1 MLIVVFLLILTSD
14 GFAFILLL
22 GDIMNKIILVDGNNL
37 LFRSFYATA
46 YQGVIMK
53 NSKGF
58 PTNALYG
65 FINMMNKIIQEENP
79 SYIMVAFDKGKTF
92 RHDKYNQY
100 KAGRSEMPDELRVQ
114 FPKAKEIL
122 ESMGIKYFEID
133 NYEADD
139 IIGTISLEV
148 EKSNDFFATIVS
160 SDKDL
165 LQLIGD
171 RVDVKL
177 LKQTGYI
184 MMTKDEFIKTYQVP
198 PIRMID
204 LKALM
209 GDSSDHIPGVKGIGE
224 KTAITLLSKY
234 QSLDNLYEHI
244 NEVTGKTREK
254 LENDKE
260 NAYMSYDLATIYR
273 EVPIDFSLEDCIYTK
288 QNSKKFTE
296 LLQEFEFHSL
306 LKKYHLD
313 DVEHVTEKNSMLSI
327 LPIEKL
333 SSNTFSFYVETKGSV
348 YSKSEVLG
356 VGIYDGISGYFLSK
370 NELEKNKELFS
381 DSKYKYTYDLKKD
394 IVVLNSL
401 GISISNVTFDTMI
414 AAYLL
419 DYVVKDDISFVAQAF
434 DVSLPLYEE
443 LYGTEKRP
451 KEITEEKLKEVCCQ
465 KAKFIYDTRN
475 QLLEDLQKNNE
486 LELFQKIE
494 MPLSRVLADMEL
506 TGIKVDVS
514 YLDKIALDLKSQ
526 MEVVEKEIYELAG
539 VTFNIMS
546 PVQLSK
552 ILFETLEIP
561 YPKRVK
567 DGKYS
572 TSKDI
577 LDKIHFVHPIVDKI
591 LEYRTLAKLYTNYAV
606 GLKAE
611 VREDGRIHTIFTQT
625 LTRTG
630 RLSSISPNLQNIPA
644 RAEYSKLIRKAF
656 IPDNNSKLL
665 SSDYSQVE
673 LRIFAHMSKAENLI
687 QAFKENQDI
696 HTKTASDIFQVSMDE
711 VTKDMRRTAKAVNFG
726 ILYGISSFGLSED
739 LGVDIATAKKFIDNY
754 LETYPGISEYMEDEK
769 KKAYE
774 LGYVTTLMNRRRV
787 IEELKNKNYMI
798 RSSGERMALNTPI
811 QGTAADI
818 LKKAMVEIY
827 DEFNKRGL
835 KSKMLIQ
842 VHDELVFNVL
852 DDELEEVSSIVRNIM
867 ENTIQ
872 LSVPLKV
879 DIEYGDNWYEA
890 K

>member
-1 MLIVVFLLILTSD
+1 
-14 GFAFILLL
+14 
-22 GDIMNKIILVDGNNL
+22 MNKIILVDGNNL

-65 FINMMNKIIQEENP
+65 FINMMNKIIQDENP
-79 SYIMVAFDKGKTF
+79 SYIIVAFDKGKTF
-92 RHDKYNQY
+92 RHDKYVDY
-100 KAGRSEMPDELRVQ
+100 KAGRSEMPDELRLQ
-114 FPKAKEIL
+114 FPKAKEVL
-122 ESMGIKYFEID
+122 EAMGIKYFEID

-139 IIGTISLEV
+139 IIGTLAKEV
-148 EKSNDFFATIVS
+148 EKRDDYIATIVS

-165 LQLIGD
+165 LQLISD
-171 RVDVKL
+171 KVDVKL
-177 LKQTGYI
+177 LKQSGHI
-184 MMTKDEFIKTYQVP
+184 MMTKEEFIKTYQVP

-224 KTAITLLSKY
+224 KTAINLLSKFD
-234 QSLDNLYEHI
+234 SLDNLYAHI
-244 NEVTGKTREK
+244 DEVTGKTKEK
-254 LENDKE
+254 LVNDKE

-273 EVPIDFSLEDCIYTK
+273 DVLLGFSLDDCQYTK
-288 QNSKKFTE
+288 ENTKRFTE

-306 LKKYHLD
+306 IKKYHLD
-313 DVEHVTEKNSMLSI
+313 EEIPAEVKKEDAINI
-327 LPIEKL
+327 LPIDKL
-333 SSNTFSFYVETKGSV
+333 VANSFSFYVETRGSV

-356 VGIYDGISGYFLSK
+356 VGIYDGISGYFISAS
-370 NELEKNKELFS
+370 ELEKYKDLFS
-381 DSKYKYTYDLKKD
+381 GNSFKYTYDLKKN

-414 AAYLL
+414 ATYLL

-434 DVSLPLYEE
+434 SVSIPLYDD

-451 KEITEEKLKEVCCQ
+451 KEVSLEKLQDVCCR

-475 QLLEDLQKNNE
+475 QLLEELQKNNE
-486 LELFQKIE
+486 LDLFQKIE
-494 MPLSRVLADMEL
+494 MPLSFVLADMEL

-514 YLDKIALDLKSQ
+514 YLEKVENDLKSQ
-526 MEVVEKEIYELAG
+526 MNILEKEIYELAG
-539 VTFNIMS
+539 VEFNIMS
-546 PVQLSK
+546 PAQLSK

-577 LDKIHFVHPIVDKI
+577 LDKIRFVHPIVDKI

-644 RAEYSKLIRKAF
+644 RAEYSRLIRKAF
-656 IPDNNSKLL
+656 VPDTNSKLL

-673 LRIFAHMSKAENLI
+673 LRIFAHMSKASNLI
-687 QAFKENQDI
+687 QAFKEGKDI
-696 HTKTASDIFQVSMDE
+696 HTKTASDIFHVSMDE

-739 LGVDIATAKKFIDNY
+739 LGIDIGTAKKFIDNY
-754 LETYPGISEYMEDEK
+754 LKTYPGISEYMEEEK
-769 KKAYE
+769 RKAYE

-827 DEFNKRGL
+827 DEFNRRGL

-852 DDELEEVSSIVRNIM
+852 DSELEEVSQIVKNIM

>member
-1 MLIVVFLLILTSD
+1 
-14 GFAFILLL
+14 
-22 GDIMNKIILVDGNNL
+22 MNKIILVDGNNL
-37 LFRSFYATA
+37 LFRSYYATA

-65 FINMMNKIIQEENP
+65 FINMMHKIVEDEAP

-92 RHDKYNQY
+92 RHDKYEEY
-100 KAGRSEMPDELRVQ
+100 KAGRSEMPDELKMQ
-114 FPKAKEIL
+114 FPKAKEVL
-122 ESMGIKYFEID
+122 DALGIKHFEID

-139 IIGTISLEV
+139 IIGTLALEV
-148 EKSNDFFATIVS
+148 EKRDDFIATIVS

-165 LQLIGD
+165 LQLVSD
-171 RVDVKL
+171 KVVMKQ
-177 LKQTGYI
+177 LKQSGHV
-184 MMTKDEFIKTYQVP
+184 MMTKEEFIKTYQVL

-209 GDSSDHIPGVKGIGE
+209 GDPSDHIPGVRGIGE
-224 KTAITLLSKY
+224 KTAIRLLSKY
-234 QSLDNLYEHI
+234 ENLDNLYEHI
-244 NEVTGKTREK
+244 DEVSGKTKEK
-254 LENDKE
+254 LVNDKE
-260 NAYMSYDLATIYR
+260 HAYMSYDLATIYR
-273 EVPIDFSLEDCIYTK
+273 EVPLGFTLDDCRYTRE
-288 QNSKKFTE
+288 NTEEFTQ

-306 LKKYHLD
+306 LKKYHLEGND
-313 DVEHVTEKNSMLSI
+313 STPSQEKIKI
-327 LPIEKL
+327 LPVDKL
-333 SSNTFSFYVETKGSV
+333 ISNTYSFYVETRGSV

-356 VGIYDGISGYFLSK
+356 VGIYDGVYGYFIPRE
-370 NELEKNKELFS
+370 ELVFHKELFS
-381 DSKYKYTYDLKKD
+381 NHSFKYTYDLKKS

-401 GISISNVTFDTMI
+401 GIDIKQVSFDTMI
-414 AAYLL
+414 ACYLL

-434 DVSLPLYEE
+434 DVRLPLYDE
-443 LYGTEKRP
+443 LFGTEKRP
-451 KEITEEKLKEVCCQ
+451 KEVSDEVLRDECCR
-465 KAKFIYDTRN
+465 KAKFIFDTRN
-475 QLLEDLQKNNE
+475 QLLEELKNNEE
-486 LELFQKIE
+486 LELFQNIE

-514 YLDKIALDLKSQ
+514 YLDNVASELKEKMDDLEQK
-526 MEVVEKEIYELAG
+526 IYEDAG

-546 PVQLSK
+546 PAQLSK

-577 LDKIHFVHPIVDKI
+577 LDKIRFVHPIVDKI

-656 IPDNNSKLL
+656 IPDSHSKLL

-673 LRIFAHMSKAENLI
+673 LRVFAHMSKASNLI
-687 QAFKENQDI
+687 QAFKDGKDI
-696 HTKTASDIFQVSMDE
+696 HAKTASDIFHVPMDE

-739 LGVDIATAKKFIDNY
+739 LGIDIQTAKKFIDNY
-754 LETYPGISEYMEDEK
+754 LETYPGISEYMEKEK
-769 KKAYE
+769 KKAYD

-787 IEELKNKNYMI
+787 IPELKNKNYMV

-852 DDELEEVSSIVRNIM
+852 EDELDEVCDIVRNIM
-867 ENTIQ
+867 EHTFE

>member
-1 MLIVVFLLILTSD
+1 
-14 GFAFILLL
+14 
-22 GDIMNKIILVDGNNL
+22 MNKIILVDGNNL

-65 FINMMNKIIQEENP
+65 FINMMNKIIQEEKP

-92 RHDKYNQY
+92 RHDKYDEY
-100 KAGRSEMPDELRVQ
+100 KAGRSEMPDELRLQ

-122 ESMGIKYFEID
+122 DAQGIKHFEID

-139 IIGTISLEV
+139 IIGTLSLEV
-148 EKSNDFFATIVS
+148 EHRDDFVATIVS

-165 LQLIGD
+165 LQLISD
-171 RVDVKL
+171 KVDVKL
-177 LKQTGYI
+177 LKQSGHI
-184 MMTKDEFIKTYQVP
+184 MMTKSEFIKTYQVP

-224 KTAITLLSKY
+224 KTAINLLSKY
-234 QSLDNLYEHI
+234 QSLDNLYLHI
-244 NEVTGKTREK
+244 DEVSGKTREK
-254 LENDKE
+254 LESDKKS
-260 NAYMSYDLATIYR
+260 AYMSYDLATIYR
-273 EVPIDFSLEDCIYTK
+273 EVPLDFTIEDCKYTGE
-288 QNSKKFTE
+288 NSEKFTE

-306 LKKYHLD
+306 LKKYHLTED
-313 DVEHVTEKNSMLSI
+313 AVTSVKKDEGISI
-327 LPIEKL
+327 LPVEKL
-333 SSNTFSFYVETKGSV
+333 ASNTFSFYVETRGTV

-356 VGIYDGISGYFLSK
+356 VGIYDGVSGYYLSK
-370 NELEKNKELFS
+370 EELEEHRNLFS
-381 DSKYKYTYDLKKD
+381 NSSFKYTYDLKKN
-394 IVVLNSL
+394 IVVLHSL
-401 GISISNVTFDTMI
+401 GIQISNVTFDTMI
-414 AAYLL
+414 ATYLL
-419 DYVVKDDISFVAQAF
+419 DYVVKDDISYVAQAF
-434 DVSLPLYEE
+434 NVSLPLYDD
-443 LYGTEKRP
+443 LFGSEKRP
-451 KEITEEKLKEVCCQ
+451 KEVSPEVLRDVCCR

-475 QLLEDLQKNNE
+475 QLLEELGKNNE
-486 LELFQKIE
+486 LDLFQKIE

-506 TGIKVDVS
+506 TGILVDVP
-514 YLDKIALDLKSQ
+514 YLEKIEADLKSQ
-526 MEVVEKEIYELAG
+526 MDALEQEIYELAG
-539 VTFNIMS
+539 TTFNIMS
-546 PVQLSK
+546 PAQLSK
-552 ILFETLEIP
+552 ILFEKLEIP
-561 YPKRVK
+561 YPKKVK

-577 LDKIHFVHPIVDKI
+577 LDKIRFVHPIVDKI
-591 LEYRTLAKLYTNYAV
+591 LDYRTVSKLYTNYAV

-644 RAEYSKLIRKAF
+644 SAEYSKLIRTAF
-656 IPDNNSKLL
+656 IPDPHSKLL

-673 LRIFAHMSKAENLI
+673 LRIFAHMSKADNLI
-687 QAFKENQDI
+687 QAFKDGKDI
-696 HTKTASDIFQVSMDE
+696 HTKTASDIFHVPMDE

-739 LGVDIATAKKFIDNY
+739 LGVDIVTAKKFIDNY
-754 LETYPGISEYMEDEK
+754 LETYPGISEYMEEEK

-852 DDELEEVSSIVRNIM
+852 DDELEEVSSIVRDIM
-867 ENTIQ
+867 EHTIE

>member
-1 MLIVVFLLILTSD
+1 
-14 GFAFILLL
+14 
-22 GDIMNKIILVDGNNL
+22 MNKIILVDGNNL
-37 LFRSFYATA
+37 LFRSFFATA

-92 RHDKYNQY
+92 RHDKYEEY
-100 KAGRSEMPDELRVQ
+100 KAGRSEMPDELRLQ

-122 ESMGIKYFEID
+122 DAMGIKHFEID

-139 IIGTISLEV
+139 IIGTLSLEV
-148 EKSNDFFATIVS
+148 EHRDDFVATIVS

-165 LQLIGD
+165 LQLISD
-171 RVDVKL
+171 KVDVKL
-177 LKQTGYI
+177 LKQSGHI
-184 MMTKDEFIKTYQVP
+184 MMTKSEFMKTYQVP

-224 KTAITLLSKY
+224 KTAINLLSKF
-234 QSLDNLYEHI
+234 QSLDNLYLHI
-244 NEVTGKTREK
+244 DEVSGKTKEK
-254 LENDKE
+254 LENDKSS
-260 NAYMSYDLATIYR
+260 AYMSYDLATIYR
-273 EVPIDFSLEDCIYTK
+273 EVPLDFTIEDCKYTGE
-288 QNSKKFTE
+288 NSVRFTE

-306 LKKYHLD
+306 LKKYHLTE
-313 DVEHVTEKNSMLSI
+313 DVATTVKKEEVISI

-333 SSNTFSFYVETKGSV
+333 TSNTFSFYVETRGSV

-356 VGIYDGISGYFLSK
+356 VGIYDGISGYFLSRE
-370 NELEKNKELFS
+370 ELEEHRDLFS
-381 DSKYKYTYDLKKD
+381 NSSFKYTYDLKKN

-401 GISISNVTFDTMI
+401 GIQISNVTFDTMI
-414 AAYLL
+414 ATYLL
-419 DYVVKDDISFVAQAF
+419 DYVVKDDISYVAQAF
-434 DVSLPLYEE
+434 DVSLPLYDD
-443 LYGTEKRP
+443 LFGTEKRP
-451 KEITEEKLKEVCCQ
+451 KEVSSDVLKDVCCR

-475 QLLEDLQKNNE
+475 QLLEDLGKNNE
-486 LELFQKIE
+486 LDLFQKIE

-506 TGIKVDVS
+506 TGILVDVP
-514 YLDKIALDLKSQ
+514 YLEKIEADLKSQ
-526 MEVVEKEIYELAG
+526 MDVLEQEIYELAG
-539 VTFNIMS
+539 ITFNIMS
-546 PVQLSK
+546 PAQLAK
-552 ILFETLEIP
+552 VLFENLEIP
-561 YPKRVK
+561 YPKKVK

-577 LDKIHFVHPIVDKI
+577 LDKIRFVHPIIDKI
-591 LEYRTLAKLYTNYAV
+591 LDYRTVSKLYTNYAV
-606 GLKAE
+606 GLKSE

-644 RAEYSKLIRKAF
+644 SLEYSKLIRTAF
-656 IPDNNSKLL
+656 IPDPHSKIL

-673 LRIFAHMSKAENLI
+673 LRIFAHMSKADNLI
-687 QAFKENQDI
+687 QAFKDGKDI
-696 HTKTASDIFQVSMDE
+696 HTKTASDIFHVPMDE

-754 LETYPGISEYMEDEK
+754 LETYPGISEYMEEEK

-798 RSSGERMALNTPI
+798 RSSGERIALNTPI

-852 DDELEEVSSIVRNIM
+852 DDELEEVSSIVRDIM
-867 ENTIQ
+867 ENTIK

>member
-1 MLIVVFLLILTSD
+1 
-14 GFAFILLL
+14 
-22 GDIMNKIILVDGNNL
+22 MNKIILVDGNNL

-65 FINMMNKIIQEENP
+65 FINMMHKIVEEEAP

-92 RHDKYNQY
+92 RHDKYEEY
-100 KAGRSEMPDELRVQ
+100 KAGRSEMPDELRLQ
-114 FPKAKEIL
+114 FPKAKEVL
-122 ESMGIKYFEID
+122 DALGIKHFEID

-139 IIGTISLEV
+139 IIGTLSLEV
-148 EKSNDFFATIVS
+148 EKRDDFVATIIS

-165 LQLIGD
+165 LQLVSD
-171 RVDVKL
+171 KVVMKL
-177 LKQTGYI
+177 LKQNGHI
-184 MMTKDEFIKTYQVP
+184 MMTESEFEKTYQVP

-209 GDSSDHIPGVKGIGE
+209 GDPSDHIPGVKGIGE
-224 KTAITLLSKY
+224 KTAINLLS
-234 QSLDNLYEHI
+234 QFQTLDNLYNHLD
-244 NEVTGKTREK
+244 EVKGKTKEK
-254 LENDKE
+254 LENDKKS
-260 NAYMSYDLATIYR
+260 AYMSYDLATIYR
-273 EVPIDFSLEDCIYTK
+273 EVPLDFTLDDCKYTRENTEAFRKLLE
-288 QNSKKFTE
+288 
-296 LLQEFEFHSL
+296 EFEFHSL
-306 LKKYHLD
+306 LKKYSLVSD
-313 DVEHVTEKNSMLSI
+313 TNQEEKKAEESISI
-327 LPIEKL
+327 LPIDKL
-333 SSNTFSFYVETKGSV
+333 IANTFAFYVETKGSV

-370 NELEKNKELFS
+370 EELENHKELFS
-381 DSKYKYTYDLKKD
+381 GNSFKYTYDYKKD
-394 IVVLNSL
+394 IVVLHSL
-401 GISISNVTFDTMI
+401 GIDVCHVTFDTMI

-419 DYVVKDDISFVAQAF
+419 DYVVKDDISYVAQSF
-434 DVSLPLYEE
+434 DVKLPLYDD
-443 LYGTEKRP
+443 LFGTEKRP
-451 KEITEEKLKEVCCQ
+451 KEVSDDVLRDVCCR
-465 KAKFIYDTRN
+465 KAKFIFDTRN
-475 QLLEDLQKNNE
+475 QLLEELQKNDE

-494 MPLSRVLADMEL
+494 MPLSRVLADMEI

-514 YLDKIALDLKSQ
+514 YLDKVADELKEQ
-526 MEVVEKEIYELAG
+526 MDILEKEIYECAG

-546 PVQLSK
+546 PAQLSK
-552 ILFETLEIP
+552 VLFETLKIP

-577 LDKIHFVHPIVDKI
+577 LDKIRFVHPIVDKI

-606 GLKAE
+606 GLKEE

-644 RAEYSKLIRKAF
+644 RKEYSKLIRKAF
-656 IPDNNSKLL
+656 IPDENSKLL

-673 LRIFAHMSKAENLI
+673 LRVFAHMSGAENLI
-687 QAFKENQDI
+687 QAFKDGKDI
-696 HTKTASDIFQVSMDE
+696 HTKTASDIYRVPMEE

-739 LGVDIATAKKFIDNY
+739 LGIDISTAKKFIDNY
-754 LETYPGISEYMEDEK
+754 LETFPGISEYMEEEK
-769 KKAYE
+769 RKAHE
-774 LGYVTTLMNRRRV
+774 LGYVTTLMHRRRV
-787 IEELKNKNYMI
+787 IPELKNKNYMI

-827 DEFNKRGL
+827 DEFEKRGL

-852 DDELEEVSSIVRNIM
+852 DSELEAVSFIVRDIM
-867 ENTIQ
+867 EHTIE

-879 DIEYGDNWYEA
+879 DIEYGNNWYEA

>member
-1 MLIVVFLLILTSD
+1 
-14 GFAFILLL
+14 
-22 GDIMNKIILVDGNNL
+22 MNKIILVDGNNL

-65 FINMMNKIIQEENP
+65 FINMMHKIVEEETP

-92 RHDKYNQY
+92 RHDKYVDY
-100 KAGRSEMPDELRVQ
+100 KAGRSEMPDELKLQ

-122 ESMGIKYFEID
+122 DSLGIKHFEID

-139 IIGTISLEV
+139 IIGTLSLEV
-148 EKSNDFFATIVS
+148 EKRDDFIATIIS

-165 LQLIGD
+165 LQLVSD
-171 RVDVKL
+171 KVVMKL
-177 LKQTGYI
+177 LKQSGHI
-184 MMTKDEFIKTYQVP
+184 MMTKEEFIKTYQVL

-209 GDSSDHIPGVKGIGE
+209 GDPSDHIPGVKGIGE
-224 KTAITLLSKY
+224 KTAISLLSKF
-234 QSLDNLYEHI
+234 QTLDNLYLHI
-244 NEVTGKTREK
+244 DEVKGKTKEK
-254 LENDKE
+254 LENDKDS
-260 NAYMSYDLATIYR
+260 AYMSYDLATIYR
-273 EVPIDFSLEDCIYTK
+273 EVPLGFTLDDCKYTRENTKAFKKLLE
-288 QNSKKFTE
+288 
-296 LLQEFEFHSL
+296 EFEFHSL

-313 DVEHVTEKNSMLSI
+313 TEEVKKEEKKSDNFTI
-327 LPIEKL
+327 LPIDQLKA
-333 SSNTFSFYVETKGSV
+333 NTFSFYVETRGKV

-356 VGIYDGISGYFLSK
+356 IGIYDGVNGYFLSLDEISK
-370 NELEKNKELFS
+370 YKDLFS
-381 DSKYKYTYDLKKD
+381 GNSYKYTYDLKKD
-394 IVVLNSL
+394 IVVLNPL
-401 GISISNVTFDTMI
+401 GISIHQVTFDTMI
-414 AAYLL
+414 ASYLL

-434 DVSLPLYEE
+434 DVKLPLYED

-451 KEITEEKLKEVCCQ
+451 KEVSDDVLRDVCCR

-475 QLLEDLQKNNE
+475 QLLEQLQKNNE

-506 TGIKVDVS
+506 TGILVDVD
-514 YLDKIALDLKSQ
+514 YLDQVALELKEK
-526 MEVVEKEIYELAG
+526 MEDVEREIYELAG

-546 PVQLSK
+546 PSQLAK
-552 ILFETLEIP
+552 VLFETLQIP

-577 LDKIHFVHPIVDKI
+577 LDKIRFVHPIVDKI

-644 RAEYSKLIRKAF
+644 RQEYSKLIRKAF
-656 IPDNNSKLL
+656 IPDPNSKLL

-673 LRIFAHMSKAENLI
+673 LRVFAHMSNAENLI
-687 QAFKENQDI
+687 QAFVDGKDI
-696 HTKTASDIFQVSMDE
+696 HTKTASDIYHVPMEE

-739 LGVDIATAKKFIDNY
+739 LGIDIQTAKKFIDNY
-754 LETYPGISEYMEDEK
+754 LKTYPGIAEYMEEEK

-774 LGYVTTLMNRRRV
+774 LGYVTTLRNRRRV
-787 IEELKNKNYMI
+787 IEELKNKNYLI
-798 RSSGERMALNTPI
+798 RSSGERIALNTPI

-827 DEFNKRGL
+827 DEFQKRGL

-852 DDELEEVSSIVRNIM
+852 DSELDEVIAIVRNIM
-867 ENTIQ
+867 EHTIE
-872 LSVPLKV
+872 LKVPLKV
-879 DIEYGDNWYEA
+879 DIEYGNNWYEA

>member
-1 MLIVVFLLILTSD
+1 
-14 GFAFILLL
+14 
-22 GDIMNKIILVDGNNL
+22 MNKIILVDGNNL
-37 LFRSFYATA
+37 LFRSFFATA

-92 RHDKYNQY
+92 RHDKYEEY
-100 KAGRSEMPDELRVQ
+100 KAGRSEMPDELRLQ

-122 ESMGIKYFEID
+122 DAMGIKHFEID

-139 IIGTISLEV
+139 IIGTLSLEV
-148 EKSNDFFATIVS
+148 EHRDDFVATIVS

-165 LQLIGD
+165 LQLISD
-171 RVDVKL
+171 KVDVKL
-177 LKQTGYI
+177 LKQSGHI
-184 MMTKDEFIKTYQVP
+184 MMTKSEFMKTYQVP

-224 KTAITLLSKY
+224 KTAINLLSKF
-234 QSLDNLYEHI
+234 QSLDNLYLHI
-244 NEVTGKTREK
+244 DEVSGKTKEK
-254 LENDKE
+254 LENDKSS
-260 NAYMSYDLATIYR
+260 AYMSYDLATIYR
-273 EVPIDFSLEDCIYTK
+273 EVPLDFTIEDCKYTGE
-288 QNSKKFTE
+288 NSVRFTE

-306 LKKYHLD
+306 LKKYHLTE
-313 DVEHVTEKNSMLSI
+313 DVATTVKKEEAISI

-333 SSNTFSFYVETKGSV
+333 TSNTFSFYVETRGSV

-356 VGIYDGISGYFLSK
+356 VGIYDGISGYFLSRE
-370 NELEKNKELFS
+370 ELEKHRDLFS
-381 DSKYKYTYDLKKD
+381 NSSFKYTYDLKKN

-401 GISISNVTFDTMI
+401 GIQISNVTFDTMI
-414 AAYLL
+414 ATYLL
-419 DYVVKDDISFVAQAF
+419 DYVVKDDISYVAQAF
-434 DVSLPLYEE
+434 DVSLPLYDD
-443 LYGTEKRP
+443 LFGTEKRP
-451 KEITEEKLKEVCCQ
+451 KEVSSDVLKDVCCR

-475 QLLEDLQKNNE
+475 QLLEDLGKNNE
-486 LELFQKIE
+486 LDLFQKIE

-506 TGIKVDVS
+506 TGILVDVP
-514 YLDKIALDLKSQ
+514 YLEKIEADLKSQ
-526 MEVVEKEIYELAG
+526 MDVLEQEIYELAG
-539 VTFNIMS
+539 ITFNIMS
-546 PVQLSK
+546 PAQLAK
-552 ILFETLEIP
+552 VLFENLEIP
-561 YPKRVK
+561 YPKKVK

-577 LDKIHFVHPIVDKI
+577 LDKIRFVHPIIDKI
-591 LEYRTLAKLYTNYAV
+591 LDYRTVSKLYTNYAV
-606 GLKAE
+606 GLKSE

-644 RAEYSKLIRKAF
+644 SLEYSKLIRTAF
-656 IPDNNSKLL
+656 IPDPHSKIL

-673 LRIFAHMSKAENLI
+673 LRIFAHMSKADNLI
-687 QAFKENQDI
+687 QAFKDGKDI
-696 HTKTASDIFQVSMDE
+696 HTKTASDIFHVPMDE

-754 LETYPGISEYMEDEK
+754 LETYPGISEYMEEEK

-798 RSSGERMALNTPI
+798 RSSGERIALNTPI

-852 DDELEEVSSIVRNIM
+852 DDELEEVSSIVRDIM
-867 ENTIQ
+867 ENTIK